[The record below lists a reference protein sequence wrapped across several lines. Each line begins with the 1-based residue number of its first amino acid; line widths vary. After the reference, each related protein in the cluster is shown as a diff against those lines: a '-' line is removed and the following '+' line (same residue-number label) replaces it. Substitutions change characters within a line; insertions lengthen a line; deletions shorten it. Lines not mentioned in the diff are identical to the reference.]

1 MRLKTIR
8 PLAKVRFL
16 GVPFLFSGASQRTN
30 LPRSKGSLYFQRN
43 PAIQKIDKEENDVGH
58 I

>member
-16 GVPFLFSGASQRTN
+16 GVPFLFSGASRRTN
-30 LPRSKGSLYFQRN
+30 LLRSKGALYLREKSNNERIFRS
-43 PAIQKIDKEENDVGH
+43 V
-58 I
+58 